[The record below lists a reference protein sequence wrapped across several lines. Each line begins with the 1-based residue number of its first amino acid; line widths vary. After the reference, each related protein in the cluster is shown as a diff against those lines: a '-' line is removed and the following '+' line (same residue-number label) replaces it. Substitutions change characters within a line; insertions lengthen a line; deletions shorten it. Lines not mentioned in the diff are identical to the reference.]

1 MPPPAPPPG
10 PAPRCRM
17 PSWSRLS
24 LSQNLGY
31 YFAKDESQKA
41 WNWWDLSLHVHAP
54 PVQPISL
61 KINRYVEVQIKS
73 QDKIIFHFTHR
84 EKRVCLNLGTKFKV
98 RSQLPTSSARRRAAR
113 SWAPRAGGGARRLGA
128 VPAGSWA
135 PRAGGGPRGPLGPAG
150 WGRSPRAGGGPRP
163 EVRAMFCPSPA
174 PRETRPASW
183 TACDHVQRQSF
194 PRGLESSR
202 GRGH

>member
-1 MPPPAPPPG
+1 MLGEAVPPPAPPLG

-113 SWAPRAGGGARRLGA
+113 FWAPRAGGGARRLGA

-135 PRAGGGPRGPLGPAG
+135 PRAGGGPRPG
-150 WGRSPRAGGGPRP
+150 
-163 EVRAMFCPSPA
+163 VRAMFCPSPA

-194 PRGLESSR
+194 PRGLGSSR

>member
-1 MPPPAPPPG
+1 
-10 PAPRCRM
+10 M

-31 YFAKDESQKA
+31 YFAKDEYQKA

-84 EKRVCLNLGTKFKV
+84 EKRLCLNLGTKFKV
-98 RSQLPTSSARRRAAR
+98 RSDSPPRLPGGEPP
-113 SWAPRAGGGARRLGA
+113 APRPHGLE
-128 VPAGSWA
+128 VV
-135 PRAGGGPRGPLGPAG
+135 PAG
-150 WGRSPRAGGGPRP
+150 WGRSPPR
-163 EVRAMFCPSPA
+163 CP
-174 PRETRPASW
+174 
-183 TACDHVQRQSF
+183 
-194 PRGLESSR
+194 G
-202 GRGH
+202 

>member
-1 MPPPAPPPG
+1 
-10 PAPRCRM
+10 M

-31 YFAKDESQKA
+31 YFAKDEYQKA

-54 PVQPISL
+54 PIQPISL

-98 RSQLPTSSARRRAAR
+98 RSDSPPRLPGGEPP
-113 SWAPRAGGGARRLGA
+113 APRPLGLEVVPAGWGQSPRAPGPRGLGA
-128 VPAGSWA
+128 VPT
-135 PRAGGGPRGPLGPAG
+135 P
-150 WGRSPRAGGGPRP
+150 
-163 EVRAMFCPSPA
+163 AMFCPSPA
-174 PRETRPASW
+174 PRERRLASL
-183 TACDHVQRQSF
+183 TACDLVQRQSF
-194 PRGLESSR
+194 PRGVGSSR